1 MPIWLPDEA
10 RSAEFAIHLFAK
22 DVPQSIHSLF
32 DCRWG
37 TKCRCCA
44 ILAILPFVTLL
55 IAEDEAQSAELV
67 QAILLSYLFSC
78 ILLNLYAFPISFL
91 PIGGST
97 PKHNFLFSSYILF
110 YFGVLPNLYLIFC
123 PYIPRTLSRIVT
135 TLGYF
140 RILPHRPLW
149 STTTSITLGY
159 YHIVYFL
166 LTWYCWVRIL
176 STTKIGHHGKSDF
189 YMKPYLRICLNSI
202 G

>member
-1 MPIWLPDEA
+1 MLNWFRLYCFHA
-10 RSAEFAIHLFAK
+10 FFL
-22 DVPQSIHSLF
+22 
-32 DCRWG
+32 
-37 TKCRCCA
+37 
-44 ILAILPFVTLL
+44 
-55 IAEDEAQSAELV
+55 
-67 QAILLSYLFSC
+67 C
-78 ILLNLYAFPISFL
+78 ILLNLSAFPTSFL

-159 YHIVYFL
+159 YHIDHFGIL
-166 LTWYCWVRIL
+166 LHRLL
-176 STTKIGHHGKSDF
+176 SFGLVLGTTTDPMF
-189 YMKPYLRICLNSI
+189 C
-202 G
+202 

>member
-1 MPIWLPDEA
+1 VIGIIMA
-10 RSAEFAIHLFAK
+10 
-22 DVPQSIHSLF
+22 SLF
-32 DCRWG
+32 DCRMRREVPNLQSIYLL
-37 TKCRCCA
+37 KMYRN
-44 ILAILPFVTLL
+44 PFTYFL
-55 IAEDEAQSAELV
+55 IAGQARSAELV

-78 ILLNLYAFPISFL
+78 ILLNLSALPISFL

-97 PKHNFLFSSYILF
+97 PKHNFLFSFYILF

-166 LTWYCWVRIL
+166 LAWRWVLLLTQCFASKCICPKFYIIFIL
-176 STTKIGHHGKSDF
+176 NFANF
-189 YMKPYLRICLNSI
+189 YVILY
-202 G
+202 